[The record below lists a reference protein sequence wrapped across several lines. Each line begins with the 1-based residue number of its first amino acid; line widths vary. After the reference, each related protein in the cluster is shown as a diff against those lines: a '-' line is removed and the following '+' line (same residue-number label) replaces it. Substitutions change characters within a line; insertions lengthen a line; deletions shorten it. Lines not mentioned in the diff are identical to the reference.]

1 MHDTAMKNGKRFFD
15 TYAKNKTGL
24 KIVDVGSLAVH
35 GALRNVAPP
44 NNTYIGLDFADGPGV
59 DVLIKDPYALPVED
73 NSVDIVVCSSVFEH
87 SEFFWLVFNDIQR
100 MLKPS
105 GLLYLNVPS
114 NGEVHRW
121 PVDCWRFYPDSGLA
135 LQNWAQRSG
144 YKTALLES
152 FTGKQESDQWNDY
165 VAVFVK
171 DPAFLSSYPN
181 RIQTKH
187 SSYTNGYT
195 VESGVFSKPTT
206 RPEDYQVRISRW
218 IFALKNII
226 TGSRMS

>member
-35 GALRNVAPP
+35 GALRNSAPYG
-44 NNTYIGLDFADGPGV
+44 NTYVGLDFADGPGV
-59 DVLIKDPYALPVED
+59 DVLIKDPYALPVDD

-100 MLKPS
+100 ILKPS

-135 LQNWAQRSG
+135 LQNWARRSG
-144 YKTALLES
+144 YKTTLIES
-152 FTGKQESDQWNDY
+152 FTGKQESDQWNDF
-165 VAVFVK
+165 VGVFIK
-171 DPAFLSSYPN
+171 DSDFLCDYPN
-181 RIQTKH
+181 RIQSKF
-187 SSYTNGYT
+187 SNYTNGYT
-195 VESGVFSKPTT
+195 AESGIFSKPTL
-206 RPEDYQVRISRW
+206 RPEDYRFRISRW
-218 IFALKNII
+218 INALKNMII
-226 TGSRMS
+226 GG